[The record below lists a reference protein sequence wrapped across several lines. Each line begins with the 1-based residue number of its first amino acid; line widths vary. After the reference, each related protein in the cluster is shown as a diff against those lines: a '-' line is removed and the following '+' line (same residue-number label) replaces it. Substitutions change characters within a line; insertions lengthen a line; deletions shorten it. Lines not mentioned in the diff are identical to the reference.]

1 MTALRNRAGP
11 TRIWRTL
18 KGKDV
23 KSNDGKDLGEIKDI
37 SENYIHVEKG
47 IIYKES
53 FWIPKYLADAY
64 DGKTLWL
71 LMDEEELRGK
81 YQYGKEP
88 SQGDQFTKDFES
100 FKGTPYGQNR
110 NYAADFYENIRF
122 VENYKNVRDL
132 HMAQSEHHSP
142 GEQQT
147 HTHKEVERSKQN
159 ERKEKERHVPEY
171 APFTENYR
179 KTSTTYYSQI
189 EIHRIKHR
197 RNKKL

>member
-53 FWIPKYLADAY
+53 FWIPKYLADAH

-88 SQGDQFTKDFES
+88 SLGISLQKTLKVS
-100 FKGTPYGQNR
+100 R
-110 NYAADFYENIRF
+110 
-122 VENYKNVRDL
+122 
-132 HMAQSEHHSP
+132 EHHTGKIETMQLIFMKISGSLKIIRMLGIYIWPSP
-142 GEQQT
+142 SIIVLENSKRT
-147 HTHKEVERSKQN
+147 HI
-159 ERKEKERHVPEY
+159 RK
-171 APFTENYR
+171 
-179 KTSTTYYSQI
+179 
-189 EIHRIKHR
+189 
-197 RNKKL
+197 